1 VLKKVLALAALFAL
15 SNPAYAVAQDKLI
28 QLLPKLF
35 GNSGLTVDSDAP
47 LAGGIS
53 HSAHFNSSF
62 QQSFTP
68 FNTALATQLA
78 AVPLPSP
85 ASGFTYSLDPALGVF
100 KRSTQSFGPILSDR
114 AETIGKKKLSMGFTY
129 QRFSF
134 DSIDG
139 LDLGAVPVVF
149 THDNPVAGTGRDD
162 VVTTSNAIDLKVSQ
176 FTAFLN
182 YGLTDRMDVSLA
194 IPLVSVDF
202 AATSIATIQRIGT
215 INPAIHFYG
224 RTPSGGFGNQATFS
238 SSGSATGIGDILL
251 RLKAT
256 AYRQGGTGLAVG
268 GEVRLPTGDEEDLLG
283 SGATGI
289 KPFVVF
295 SSAHERVSPHVKLA
309 YQWNGESVL
318 AAGVIGSGEKGDLPD
333 QFFYEVGADLGVS
346 KKLTLALDLL
356 GRRVIDGERLS
367 TETFQALDNQST
379 FPNVRFQ
386 TESFNVI
393 DGAVGVKINPTGSL
407 LVDFNLLFKLND
419 SGLRDTVTPLLGI
432 EYSF

>member
-1 VLKKVLALAALFAL
+1 VLKKVLVLAALFAV

-28 QLLPKLF
+28 QLLPRLF
-35 GNSGLTVDSDAP
+35 GAAGLTVDSEALLP
-47 LAGGIS
+47 GGVT

-114 AETIGKKKLSMGFTY
+114 AETIGKKKLSVGFNY

-139 LDLGAVPVVF
+139 LDLGAMPVVF
-149 THDNPVAGTGRDD
+149 THDNPAAGTGRDD

-194 IPLVSVDF
+194 IPVVSVDF
-202 AATSIATIQRIGT
+202 AATSNATIQRIGT
-215 INPAIHFYG
+215 ANPAIHFY
-224 RTPSGGFGNQATFS
+224 RTSTGGFGNQATFTN
-238 SSGSATGIGDILL
+238 SGSATGIGDVLL

-256 AYRQGGTGLAVG
+256 AYRQGATGIALG

-289 KPFVVF
+289 KPFIVY

-309 YQWNGESVL
+309 YQWNGKSIL
-318 AAGVIGSGEKGDLPD
+318 AGDVIGSGDKADLPD
-333 QFFYEVGADLGVS
+333 QLFYEVGADLGVS
-346 KKLTLALDLL
+346 KKVTLAVDLL

-367 TETFQALDNQST
+367 TETFQALDNRST
-379 FPNVRFQ
+379 FPNVRFE
-386 TESFNVI
+386 TGSFNVI
-393 DGAVGVKINPTGSL
+393 DGAVGVKINPGSSL

-419 SGLRDTVTPLLGI
+419 SGLRDKVTPLLGF